1 MPPRAAEGTSPL
13 KAPMARGGFPGPPL
27 LTPEPCRF
35 SEDTAG
41 GGGGSWGTQSPA
53 PASGIRVEHTC
64 PSVPAPL
71 ADDRM
76 CRKTVDNHKKGLDF
90 HENRLFQPPERFLW
104 KYNMPLSINRTDGC
118 QEFTFL
124 FPSIEAKDVHGIRR
138 KMGEG

>member
-1 MPPRAAEGTSPL
+1 MTFETLRGSGPAAAVLGRGAPPRWWGSPVPPRAAEGTSPL

-27 LTPEPCRF
+27 LTPEPCHF

-41 GGGGSWGTQSPA
+41 GRGGSWGTQSPA

-90 HENRLFQPPERFLW
+90 HENRLFQPPERFL
-104 KYNMPLSINRTDGC
+104 
-118 QEFTFL
+118 
-124 FPSIEAKDVHGIRR
+124 
-138 KMGEG
+138 